1 MSLDE
6 LPLSKQIALYNDSAV
21 AVPHEILSTWV
32 GDADRLER
40 ERDEALQQR
49 IESDRVAQD
58 ARNDNV
64 AINRE
69 LDRLHA
75 PRLQPSGFGYSPL
88 GRLRMLAHGECGRG
102 LCAALENE
110 RDEWKKKAQEARDRA
125 EMAERER
132 DESNKRA
139 DECYRDRYD
148 ALSVHTREGL
158 LASEWLLR
166 TGKAERERDEA
177 LKHIAQLEDLYG
189 SAALRLQELGEKE
202 VSLTPLAAL
211 FADARAEVERLKAQ
225 RDALV
230 VELPESYEYL
240 DGWCQGDSCPGDE
253 HEESFKNGEV
263 HCPVCVLRRSWRKL
277 LSEIEAPQ

>member
-1 MSLDE
+1 MRGTDE
-6 LPLSKQIALYNDSAV
+6 LPRNDLEGNRICEELTGEALAEYLRAQRRSERERAEK
-21 AVPHEILSTWV
+21 A
-32 GDADRLER
+32 ER
-40 ERDEALQQR
+40 ERDEAREQVALLVAAMQR
-49 IESDRVAQD
+49 TRWGD
-58 ARNDNV
+58 APPEV
-64 AINRE
+64 E
-69 LDRLHA
+69 RLK
-75 PRLQPSGFGYSPL
+75 
-88 GRLRMLAHGECGRG
+88 GEV
-102 LCAALENE
+102 
-110 RDEWKKKAQEARDRA
+110 A
-125 EMAERER
+125 EMTR
-132 DESNKRA
+132 DLRK
-139 DECYRDRYD
+139 
-148 ALSVHTREGL
+148 
-158 LASEWLLR
+158 LAGDDNLPASSAAVVAMARIQTL
-166 TGKAERERDEA
+166 ERERDEA

-230 VELPESYEYL
+230 VELRESYEYL

>member
-1 MSLDE
+1 MPSSCETLGVE
-6 LPLSKQIALYNDSAV
+6 PGCVL
-21 AVPHEILSTWV
+21 T
-32 GDADRLER
+32 DRLER
-40 ERDEALQQR
+40 ERDEAQAKLDWLTMR
-49 IESDRVAQD
+49 GTDELP
-58 ARNDNV
+58 RNDLEG
-64 AINRE
+64 NRI
-69 LDRLHA
+69 
-75 PRLQPSGFGYSPL
+75 
-88 GRLRMLAHGECGRG
+88 
-102 LCAALENE
+102 
-110 RDEWKKKAQEARDRA
+110 RDELTGQALVEYLRAQRRS
-125 EMAERER
+125 ERER
-132 DESNKRA
+132 AE
-139 DECYRDRYD
+139 
-148 ALSVHTREGL
+148 
-158 LASEWLLR
+158 
-166 TGKAERERDEA
+166 KAERERDEA

-230 VELPESYEYL
+230 VELRESYEYL